1 MSKTNLFNSYNSYN
15 SQKKEEE
22 ISIDD
27 LTELQIAEYKEAF
40 QIFDKHGEGT
50 ISTKELGTIMRSL
63 GLNPSDEDLKEII
76 DSFDNEKNNNL
87 IDFNSFLM
95 IMAKRKNDIDK
106 EEDLLEAFRVFDK
119 ENNGKISARE
129 LRYVMMSSGEDL
141 NENDIEDMMHEARTE
156 NEDYIDYYKFV
167 KIMLS

>member
-1 MSKTNLFNSYNSYN
+1 MSKNNINTSNSSL
-15 SQKKEEE
+15 KKEDV
-22 ISIDD
+22 SLDD

-40 QIFDKHGEGT
+40 QIFDRHGEGA
-50 ISTKELGTIMRSL
+50 ISSKELGTIMRSF
-63 GLNPSDEDLKEII
+63 GLNPSDEDLKEISE
-76 DSFDNEKNNNL
+76 SFDNEKNNNL
-87 IDFNSFLM
+87 IDFNSFLI

-141 NENDIEDMMHEARTE
+141 NENDIEDMIHEASTD
-156 NEDYIDYYKFV
+156 NEEYIDYHKFV
-167 KIMLS
+167 KLMIS

>member
-1 MSKTNLFNSYNSYN
+1 MSKNNVYNSN
-15 SQKKEEE
+15 KSIKKDEE
-22 ISIDD
+22 SLLDD
-27 LTELQIAEYKEAF
+27 LTEYQIAEYKEAF
-40 QIFDKHGEGT
+40 QILDKHGEGA
-50 ISTKELGTIMRSL
+50 ISSKELGTIMRSL

-87 IDFNSFLM
+87 IDFNSFLV

-106 EEDLLEAFRVFDK
+106 EEDLIDAFRVFDK

-141 NENDIEDMMHEARTE
+141 NENDIEEMIREASTE
-156 NEDYIDYYKFV
+156 NDDFIDYYKFV
-167 KIMLS
+167 KLMLS

>member
-1 MSKTNLFNSYNSYN
+1 MSKNNVYNANKSI
-15 SQKKEEE
+15 KKDEE
-22 ISIDD
+22 SLLDD
-27 LTELQIAEYKEAF
+27 LTEYQIAEYKEAF
-40 QIFDKHGEGT
+40 QIFDKHGEGA
-50 ISTKELGTIMRSL
+50 ISSKELGTIMRSL

-87 IDFNSFLM
+87 IDFNSFLI

-106 EEDLLEAFRVFDK
+106 EEDLLDAFRVFDK

-141 NENDIEDMMHEARTE
+141 NENDIEEMIREASTE
-156 NEDYIDYYKFV
+156 NDDFIDYYKFV
-167 KIMLS
+167 KLMLS

>member
-1 MSKTNLFNSYNSYN
+1 MSKNNIYNSN
-15 SQKKEEE
+15 KSIKKEED
-22 ISIDD
+22 SLLDD
-27 LTELQIAEYKEAF
+27 LTEYQIAEYKEAF

-50 ISTKELGTIMRSL
+50 ISSKELGTIMRSL

-95 IMAKRKNDIDK
+95 IMAKRKNDVDK
-106 EEDLLEAFRVFDK
+106 EEDLLDAFRVFDK

-141 NENDIEDMMHEARTE
+141 NENDIEEMIREASTE
-156 NEDYIDYYKFV
+156 NDDFIDYYKFV
-167 KIMLS
+167 KLMLS

>member
-1 MSKTNLFNSYNSYN
+1 MSKNYIENSYNN
-15 SQKKEEE
+15 TKKDEEGLL
-22 ISIDD
+22 DD

-50 ISTKELGTIMRSL
+50 ISSKELGTIMRSL

-76 DSFDNEKNNNL
+76 DCFDNDKNNGL
-87 IDFNSFLM
+87 IDFNSFLI
-95 IMAKRKNDIDK
+95 IMAKRKNDIDR
-106 EEDLLEAFRVFDK
+106 EEDLLDAFRVFDK

-141 NENDIEDMMHEARTE
+141 NENDIEDMIHEASKD
-156 NEDYIDYYKFV
+156 NDDYIDYHKFV
-167 KIMLS
+167 KLMLS